1 LDEAGPVRVS
11 DDRFQYRGAW
21 PSVGAGIHRGGVG
34 FDDAA
39 GSFAVDDPHHD
50 GAGFRAGE
58 FGHHRDPEPADPEC
72 HGHQETLGVLGEV
85 VVDGWCGEHIK
96 VRE

>member
-1 LDEAGPVRVS
+1 MTASNTAVRGLLSAPGSTGV
-11 DDRFQYRGAW
+11 AW
-21 PSVGAGIHRGGVG
+21 G
-34 FDDAA
+34 FDSAA

-58 FGHHRDPEPADPEC
+58 FGHHRDPEPADLEC
-72 HGHQETLGVLGEV
+72 HGHQETIGVLGEV

>member
-1 LDEAGPVRVS
+1 MSASNTAVRGLLSAPGSTGVAWVSTTLPV
-11 DDRFQYRGAW
+11 
-21 PSVGAGIHRGGVG
+21 PSP
-34 FDDAA
+34 
-39 GSFAVDDPHHD
+39 VDDPYHD

-58 FGHHRDPEPADPEC
+58 FGHHRDPEPADLEC
-72 HGHQETLGVLGEV
+72 HGHQETIRVLGEA